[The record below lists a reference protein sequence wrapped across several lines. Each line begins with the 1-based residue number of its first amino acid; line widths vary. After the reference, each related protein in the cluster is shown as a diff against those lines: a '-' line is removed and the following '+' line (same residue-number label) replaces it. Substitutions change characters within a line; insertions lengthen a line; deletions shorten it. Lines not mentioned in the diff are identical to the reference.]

1 VNQVATQNKNPIVTM
16 QQGLASR
23 QQEIAKALPGH
34 ITADKFIR
42 TAMTAVA
49 LTRNIEKAN
58 PASLLAACSKA
69 AADGLILDG
78 REAALVVDYN
88 GDVQY
93 RPMMRG
99 LLKLAYNSGQ
109 ISKISV
115 QIVCEK
121 DEFEYILGDD
131 ERIVHKVNMREAR
144 GAAYAVYA
152 TATLKDGAVIREV
165 MTTEQINKIMARSD
179 AYKAFKAGKIKST
192 PWSTDWEEM
201 ARKTVFR
208 RLSKYLPSS
217 SDRDALH
224 EAAERI
230 DEEFTFD
237 PADDEPVAV
246 APPTKKRGGAAAA
259 LKDITP
265 PPAADAPPAREE
277 PPVEAYDQETGEI
290 AEEQTIDDDI

>member
-1 VNQVATQNKNPIVTM
+1 MVM
-16 QQGLASR
+16 QQGIQAR

-58 PASLLAACSKA
+58 AGSLLAACSKA

-115 QIVCEK
+115 QIVCQA

-131 ERIVHKVNMREAR
+131 ERIVHKVNMRQPR
-144 GAAYAVYA
+144 GEAYAVYA

-217 SDRDALH
+217 SDRDTLH
-224 EAAERI
+224 SAAERL
-230 DEEFTFD
+230 DDEFTFD
-237 PADDEPVAV
+237 PSIEDDTP
-246 APPTKKRGGAAAA
+246 APAPAKKRGGAAAA

-265 PPAADAPPAREE
+265 PPAAEEPPAREE
-277 PPVEAYDQETGEI
+277 PPAEAYDEQTGEFT
-290 AEEQTIDDDI
+290 EEQTDDDDI